1 MRKNLTKSPDNVVL
15 TGTLGGIA
23 EFIGIDATIVRVVY
37 VFLSLVTTGFPG
49 VLLYIVMA
57 LVIPS
62 GKGGRRPSSRNPYHS
77 AQKVA
82 TSNFAKSRQKKPKKS
97 MTMTGVTSNDVL
109 PTFSGKY
116 GDVYRLD
123 GAHA

>member
-23 EFIGIDATIVRVVY
+23 EFIGIDATIVRVVC

-77 AQKVA
+77 GSKGSYKQ
-82 TSNFAKSRQKKPKKS
+82 FRQEPPKEAEKIDDDDWS
-97 MTMTGVTSNDVL
+97 D
-109 PTFSGKY
+109 F
-116 GDVYRLD
+116 
-123 GAHA
+123 

>member
-62 GKGGRRPSSRNPYHS
+62 GKGGRRPSSQNPYHS
-77 AQKVA
+77 GSKGGYKQ
-82 TSNFAKSRQKKPKKS
+82 FRQEPPKEAEKIDDDDWS
-97 MTMTGVTSNDVL
+97 D
-109 PTFSGKY
+109 F
-116 GDVYRLD
+116 
-123 GAHA
+123 